1 MAIIHIQ
8 EVSMRRVLPGMT
20 ALFMA
25 AAVLSLAPDDAAGQG
40 MTRSV
45 RRPFEL
51 TAVQSI
57 DTDGNVLLVITT
69 AIDYRRLVFFR
80 NPVGYVADY
89 RVYIEIHNE
98 EGMRVRGEVIEKTVT
113 TQEYDLTRSAG
124 AFSEV
129 KKKIPLGSGD
139 YDVKVTIEVAKT
151 SLKYESKTQ
160 VRIYGRDQG
169 LFEMSDPVFS
179 SPEAGRMGGKPP
191 SGELNFSTCS
201 NEVPDGYRQL
211 AGDVFIGFEGWI
223 RMSWTVLSPMEKRT
237 GRGMEV
243 TVKVQDPQ
251 KHVRAYTR
259 QAFEV
264 DVEGRGMFCID
275 MNVDDLPLGFYE
287 VSTAVSIPNSTKK
300 VVRIGTFTMLLG
312 RAMFDE
318 YFEETL
324 ELLGFT
330 ADDKDVERLRTI
342 SPEARIDE
350 WNRYWKSKD
359 PTRTTDLNEE
369 LSEFLRRVRFTL
381 ENFSEHGPGWR
392 SDMGRVYIQHGPPDN
407 TVDRD
412 GSTLGTRLKIWYYYS
427 KGLAFIFE
435 DSMGS
440 GLYRLLDT
448 RSI

>member
-1 MAIIHIQ
+1 
-8 EVSMRRVLPGMT
+8 MRRVLTVAITLFLAVT
-20 ALFMA
+20 AF
-25 AAVLSLAPDDAAGQG
+25 SLESDDAAGQG
-40 MTRSV
+40 MTSSV

-51 TAVQSI
+51 TATQSI
-57 DTDGNVLLVITT
+57 DSEGNVLLVINT
-69 AIDYRRLVFFR
+69 AVDYRRLVFFR
-80 NPVGYVADY
+80 QPTGYVAEY
-89 RVYIEIHNE
+89 RIYIDIRDDD
-98 EGMRVRGEVIEKTVT
+98 GKRVRGEVIEKTVT
-113 TQEYDLTRSAG
+113 ALDYEMTRSAG
-124 AFSEV
+124 MLSEV
-129 KKKIPLGSGD
+129 TKKVDLGSGE
-139 YDVKVTIEVAKT
+139 YRLYVTIEVTKT
-151 SLKYESKTQ
+151 SLKYERRADVK
-160 VRIYGRDQG
+160 IYGREHG

-179 SPEAGRMGGKPP
+179 APEKGRNGSKPP
-191 SGELNFSTCS
+191 SGELDFSICS
-201 NEVPDGYRQL
+201 TEVPEGYRLL

-223 RMSWTVLSPMEKRT
+223 RMSLTVLSPMENRT

-251 KHVRAYTR
+251 KHVKAYTR

-264 DVEGRGMFCID
+264 DGEGRGMFCID

-287 VSTAVSIPNSTKK
+287 VSAAVSIPNSTKK
-300 VVRIGTFTMLLG
+300 VIRTGTFTMLLG

-330 ADDKDVERLRTI
+330 AEDEDVERLRNI

-350 WNRYWKSKD
+350 WNRYWKSQD
-359 PTRTTDLNEE
+359 PTKTTDLNEE

-392 SDMGRVYIQHGPPDN
+392 SDMGRIYIRHGPPDN
-407 TVDRD
+407 AVDRD
-412 GSTLGTRLKIWYYYS
+412 GPTLGSRFKIWYYYS

-440 GLYRLLDT
+440 GFYRLYDT

>member
-1 MAIIHIQ
+1 
-8 EVSMRRVLPGMT
+8 MRRVIPAMT
-20 ALFMA
+20 ALLMA
-25 AAVLSLAPDDAAGQG
+25 VAALTFSPRDTAGQN

-51 TAVQSI
+51 TASQSI
-57 DTDGNVLLVITT
+57 DAEGNVLLVIST

-80 NPVGYVADY
+80 QPIGYVADY
-89 RVYIEIHNE
+89 RVYIEVRDE
-98 EGMRVRGEVIEKTVT
+98 EGKRVRGEVIEKTVT
-113 TQEYDLTRSAG
+113 TPEYEMTRSAG
-124 AFSEV
+124 MLSEV
-129 KKKIPLGSGD
+129 KKNIPLGSGY
-139 YDVKVTIEVAKT
+139 YDVNVTVEVART
-151 SLKYESKTQ
+151 SLKYERKAE
-160 VRIYGRDQG
+160 VKIYGRDQG

-179 SPEAGRMGGKPP
+179 APEESGTGRKPP
-191 SGELNFSTCS
+191 AGELDFSICP
-201 NEVPDGYRQL
+201 NEIPDGYRQL

-223 RMSWTVLSPMEKRT
+223 RMSWTVLSPMENRT
-237 GRGMEV
+237 SRGMEV

-259 QAFEV
+259 QTFEV
-264 DVEGRGMFCID
+264 DGKGRGMFCID

-300 VVRIGTFTMLLG
+300 VVRTGTFTMLLG
-312 RAMFDE
+312 RAMFDK
-318 YFEETL
+318 YFEDTL
-324 ELLGFT
+324 ELLGLT
-330 ADDKDVERLRTI
+330 ADDEAVERLRAI
-342 SPEARIDE
+342 SPESRIGE

-369 LSEFLRRVRFTL
+369 LSEFLRRVRFAL

-392 SDMGRVYIQHGPPDN
+392 SDMGKVYIQHGPPDN
-407 TVDRD
+407 VADRS
-412 GSTLGTRLKIWYYYS
+412 GSTLGSRLKIWYYYS

-440 GLYRLLDT
+440 GLYRLYDT

>member
-1 MAIIHIQ
+1 MRKVFPAMIALVMA
-8 EVSMRRVLPGMT
+8 VT
-20 ALFMA
+20 A
-25 AAVLSLAPDDAAGQG
+25 LSLALDDVAGQG
-40 MTRSV
+40 MTRSA
-45 RRPFEL
+45 RRSFEL
-51 TAVQSI
+51 TAAQSI
-57 DTDGNVLLVITT
+57 DAEGRVLLVIST

-80 NPVGYVADY
+80 KPIGYVADY
-89 RVYIEIHNE
+89 RVYIEIRDE
-98 EGMRVRGEVIEKTVT
+98 EGKRVRGEVIEKTVT
-113 TQEYDLTRSAG
+113 APEYDMTRSAG
-124 AFSEV
+124 MLSEV
-129 KKKIPLGSGD
+129 KKKIMLDSGD
-139 YDVKVTIEVAKT
+139 YDVNVIIEVAKT
-151 SLKYESKTQ
+151 SLKYERKTE
-160 VRIYGRDQG
+160 VRIYGREHG

-179 SPEAGRMGGKPP
+179 APEAGRGGRKPP
-191 SGELNFSTCS
+191 SGELYFSLCP
-201 NEVPDGYRQL
+201 NEIPDGFRQL
-211 AGDVFIGFEGWI
+211 AGNVFIGFEGWI
-223 RMSWTVLSPMEKRT
+223 RMSWTVLSPMENRT

-243 TVKVQDPQ
+243 MVKVQDPQ

-259 QAFEV
+259 QTFDV
-264 DVEGRGMFCID
+264 DGEGRGMFCID

-300 VVRIGTFTMLLG
+300 VVRTGTFTMLLG

-330 ADDKDVERLRTI
+330 AEDEDVERLRTI

-350 WNRYWKSKD
+350 WNRYWKSRD

-369 LSEFLRRVRFTL
+369 LSEFLRRMRFTL

-407 TVDRD
+407 VVDRD
-412 GSTLGTRLKIWYYYS
+412 GSTLGSRLKIWYYYS
-427 KGLAFIFE
+427 MGLAFIFE

-440 GLYRLLDT
+440 GFYRIIDT